1 LEKLNPEGTG
11 QLSRCHHTETSGG
24 GEEEEYNDDDENPRT
39 LNLVKTLR
47 EIQEG
52 RKESFFRKRGNIV
65 EEGERKRAI

>member
-24 GEEEEYNDDDENPRT
+24 EENDENSRP

-47 EIQEG
+47 ERREG
-52 RKESFFRKRGNIV
+52 RKERFFRKRGNIV
-65 EEGERKRAI
+65 EEKGK